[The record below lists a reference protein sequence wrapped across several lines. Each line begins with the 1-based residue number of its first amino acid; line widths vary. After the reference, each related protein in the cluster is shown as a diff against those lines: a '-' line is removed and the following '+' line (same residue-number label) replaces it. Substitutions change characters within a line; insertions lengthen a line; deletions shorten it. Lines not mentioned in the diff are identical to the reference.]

1 MTKETVIILIKALL
15 TVVGSWLIGQN
26 FIGQPIDQ
34 SVLEIIGGIIMS
46 GVSIFWSIRDKS
58 YTIESLQAFA
68 RQVLLFIGGLLI
80 AANKITPDRF
90 EAILGLILAVVPI
103 VQSYASKKKAE
114 QIKQGKIDVDA
125 LSSIPKLP

>member
-15 TVVGSWLIGQN
+15 TVIGSWLIGQN
-26 FIGQPIDQ
+26 FIGQPVDQ
-34 SVLEIIGGIIMS
+34 SMLEIISGIVMS
-46 GVSIFWSIRDKS
+46 GVSIFWSVRDKS

-80 AANKITPDRF
+80 AANKLTPDRF

-114 QIKQGKIDVDA
+114 QIKRGKIDVDA